1 MIMIIIN
8 VDNIFI
14 NINKIIKNLK
24 YYIKILIF
32 IKLFYKYFEDL
43 NLDKL
48 IL

>member
-1 MIMIIIN
+1 MIIIIN

-32 IKLFYKYFEDL
+32 IKLYFQ
-43 NLDKL
+43 KRFKFR
-48 IL
+48 